1 MAKNGQGLI
10 HKFVHTSLFT
20 LKNYII
26 PTSYDLANMRYDCY
40 SCTTWVNKVGTYYV
54 SLFTRLQKI
63 GQIVRHKTQTD
74 TRVMRIFYRSG

>member
-1 MAKNGQGLI
+1 MAKNGHGLT

-26 PTSYDLANMRYDCY
+26 PTSYDLTNMRYDWY

-54 SLFTRLQKI
+54 FLFTRLQKI
-63 GQIVRHKTQTD
+63 NQIGRQKNTNWH
-74 TRVMRIFYRSG
+74 